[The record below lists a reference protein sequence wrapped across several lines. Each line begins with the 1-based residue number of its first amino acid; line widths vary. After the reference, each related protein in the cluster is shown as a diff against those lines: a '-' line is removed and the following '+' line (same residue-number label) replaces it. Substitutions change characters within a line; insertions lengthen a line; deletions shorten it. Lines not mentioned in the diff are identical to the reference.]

1 MIRIKIPG
9 LFRFQVGPLVSWGRV
24 RSLHLHAARLQVRK
38 AGPPD
43 RRSEAEKALDK
54 IEEFQA
60 AKDECA
66 GHSHVHTGHAEGG
79 HGHGGHGG
87 MSAARLPGLGGHTHT
102 HGSNPL
108 LVLDREAIRRNA
120 GVKITWIGLLLNVGL
135 ATGKFVGGV
144 VFHSQALIADAVHAV
159 SDLVSDFLTLFSVS
173 LASRKPTQDFPYG
186 YGKVE
191 TVGSLAVSSILAMA
205 GLSIGW
211 SSLYS
216 ILGPV
221 VPHALLELAAT
232 HSHSHAHT
240 HDLTNINAAWIAG
253 GSIILKEW
261 IFRATR
267 KVAQETHSNVLMA
280 NAWHHRVDS
289 LTSLVALVT
298 ISSGYLLNIQSLDAF
313 GGLLVSGLVVK
324 AGYAGMKQAASEL
337 VDRCLPP
344 TDTRYADI
352 HALTTRTLEQMI
364 SNNNAKRKYGLH
376 ELTVLA
382 SGPNTHAHLV
392 LEVPRQ
398 RWENVLSID
407 EFELVTE
414 HLRSVL
420 YEQVPHLRKVHVEFF
435 GERSAQ
441 SAPDAHTHTDCAQ
454 SHTHKH

>member
-1 MIRIKIPG
+1 MIKLKIPG
-9 LFRFQVGPLVSWGRV
+9 LFRFEVGPVVPWGRV
-24 RSLHLHAARLQVRK
+24 RALHLYAARLQVRK
-38 AGPPD
+38 AGPGD

-54 IEEFQA
+54 LEEFQA
-60 AKDECA
+60 AKEGCA
-66 GHSHVHTGHAEGG
+66 GHSHVHADGGHT
-79 HGHGGHGG
+79 HGHGGV
-87 MSAARLPGLGGHTHT
+87 SAARLAGLGGHTHT
-102 HGSNPL
+102 HGGNPL
-108 LVLDREAIRRNA
+108 LLLDREAIRRNA
-120 GVKITWIGLLLNVGL
+120 GVKITWIGLLMNVGL

-144 VFHSQALIADAVHAV
+144 VFHSQALIADAVHAL

-173 LASRKPTQDFPYG
+173 LASRQPTQEFPYG

-211 SSLYS
+211 GSLCS
-216 ILGPV
+216 ILGPL

-232 HSHSHAHT
+232 HAHVHAHA

-253 GSIILKEW
+253 GSIVLKEW

-267 KVAQETHSNVLMA
+267 KVAQETQSNVLMA
-280 NAWHHRVDS
+280 NAWHHRIDS

-298 ISSGYLLNIQSLDAF
+298 ISSGYLLSIQSLDAF

-324 AGYAGMKQAASEL
+324 TGYAGMKQAASEL

-344 TDTRYADI
+344 TDTRYVDI

-364 SNNNAKRKYGLH
+364 SNNNAKRKYALH
-376 ELTVLA
+376 DLTVLA

-398 RWENVLSID
+398 RWDNVLSIE

-420 YEQVPHLRKVHVEFF
+420 SQQVPHLRKVHIEFF
-435 GERSAQ
+435 GERPTQ
-441 SAPDAHTHTDCAQ
+441 PAPEAHSHADSPHNHTHE
-454 SHTHKH
+454 H